1 MAQVINTNIASLN
14 AQRNL
19 NSSQAALQ
27 TSLQRL
33 SSGLRINSAKDDAAG
48 LAISERMG
56 AQVRGLNQ
64 AVRNSNDA
72 VSMAQTAEGSLAEI
86 GNVLQRMREI
96 AVQSANDT
104 NTSVDRAALQTEAS
118 QLSSEIDRIAGAS
131 QFSGKNLLDGT
142 FGSST
147 FQVGANAGQTIAVS
161 IGSAKTTALGIGGA
175 ATAYGAT
182 ATSTTAYAYSGGAMT
197 INGTTVAAATN
208 DGVSYVG
215 GSQSGATSALSVANA
230 INAVSSTTN
239 VTAIATTSVTSA
251 AITTTTAVAAGDIF
265 VNGTNIGA
273 LAAASTVSDR
283 VNQLVQA
290 INAKTGTTGVTA
302 TVASGTTYSLT
313 AADGRN
319 VDITSNNVASQ
330 VANTG
335 FAALGA
341 AGGVGGTAITNYGTL
356 TLTAG
361 KAITIGGVVT
371 GSGLTAGTSAL
382 IGTAVDV
389 TSQAASNAAITSIDN
404 ALSIVNTQRAT
415 LGAVQSRFQAVISS
429 LQTSSQ
435 NLAAAKS
442 QITDAD
448 FAMETASLSRNQIL
462 QQAGVAMLA
471 QANALPNNVLSLLK
485 G

>member
-14 AQRNL
+14 SQRNL
-19 NSSQAALQ
+19 NGSQAALQ

-104 NTSVDRAALQTEAS
+104 NTSVDRAALQTEAT
-118 QLSSEIDRIAGAS
+118 QLSAEIDRIAAAS

-142 FGSST
+142 FGTST
-147 FQVGANAGQTIAVS
+147 FQVGANAGQTIAVA
-161 IGSAKTTALGIGGA
+161 IGSATTTALGIGGA
-175 ATAYGAT
+175 AST
-182 ATSTTAYAYSGGAMT
+182 TSTAFAVGIIGQSGSTGLTT
-197 INGTTVAAATN
+197 INGTTISASVN
-208 DGVSYVG
+208 DGVSYVNG
-215 GSQSGATSALSVANA
+215 AQSGTTSALSLANA
-230 INAVSSTTN
+230 INAQSS
-239 VTAIATTSVTSA
+239 
-251 AITTTTAVAAGDIF
+251 
-265 VNGTNIGA
+265 
-273 LAAASTVSDR
+273 
-283 VNQLVQA
+283 
-290 INAKTGTTGVTA
+290 TTGVTA
-302 TVASGTTYSLT
+302 TAKTTATSGTISALTAITAGDFLVNGVSIGGISAAATAGDRNNQMIAAINAKSGSTGVTAVAANSTSYTLT

-319 VDITSNNVASQ
+319 IDISGGATSTVATS
-330 VANTG
+330 G
-335 FAALGA
+335 FL
-341 AGGVGGTAITNYGTL
+341 
-356 TLTAG
+356 LTANKTFTGQVSLTSG
-361 KAITIGGVVT
+361 KSMTIGATPDG
-371 GSGLTAGTSAL
+371 GLVAGTYAL
-382 IGTAVDV
+382 VGTAVDV
-389 TSQAASNAAITSIDN
+389 TSQTTSSAAITSIDS
-404 ALSIVNTQRAT
+404 ALAVVNTQRAS
-415 LGAVQSRFQAVISS
+415 LGAVQSRFQSVISN

-435 NLAAAKS
+435 NLASAKS

-448 FAMETASLSRNQIL
+448 FAMETANLSRNQIL

>member
-14 AQRNL
+14 SQRNL

-118 QLSSEIDRIAGAS
+118 QLSAEVDRIAAAS

-142 FGSST
+142 FGTST
-147 FQVGANAGQTIAVS
+147 FQVGANAGQTISVA
-161 IGSAKTTALGIGGA
+161 IGSATTTALGIGGA
-175 ATAYGAT
+175 A
-182 ATSTTAYAYSGGAMT
+182 STTSSAFSVGVIGQSGSAGLMT
-197 INGTTVAAATN
+197 INGTTISASVN
-208 DGVSYVG
+208 DGVSYVN
-215 GSQSGATSALSVANA
+215 GAQLGTTSALSLANA
-230 INAVSSTTN
+230 INAQSS
-239 VTAIATTSVTSA
+239 
-251 AITTTTAVAAGDIF
+251 
-265 VNGTNIGA
+265 
-273 LAAASTVSDR
+273 
-283 VNQLVQA
+283 
-290 INAKTGTTGVTA
+290 TTGVTA
-302 TVASGTTYSLT
+302 TAKTTATSGTITNLGAATAITAGDFLVNGVSIGGISAAATAGDRNNQMIAAINAKSGSTGVTAVAANSTSYTLT

-319 VDITSNNVASQ
+319 IDISGGATSTVAASGFLLSTNNTFTGQ
-330 VANTG
+330 VS
-335 FAALGA
+335 
-341 AGGVGGTAITNYGTL
+341 L
-356 TLTAG
+356 TSG
-361 KAITIGGVVT
+361 KSMTI
-371 GSGLTAGTSAL
+371 AGTPDGSLVAGTYAL
-382 IGTAVDV
+382 VGTAVDV
-389 TSQAASNAAITSIDN
+389 TSQTTSSAAITSIDS
-404 ALSIVNTQRAT
+404 ALAVVNTQRAS
-415 LGAVQSRFQAVISS
+415 LGAVQSRFQSVISN

-435 NLAAAKS
+435 NLASAKS

-448 FAMETASLSRNQIL
+448 FAMETANLSRNQIL

>member
-14 AQRNL
+14 SQRNL
-19 NSSQAALQ
+19 NGSQAALQ

-104 NTSVDRAALQTEAS
+104 NTSVDRAALQTEAT
-118 QLSSEIDRIAGAS
+118 QLSAEIDRIAAAS

-147 FQVGANAGQTIAVS
+147 FQVGANAGQTISVA
-161 IGSAKTTALGIGGA
+161 IGSATTTALGIGGA
-175 ATAYGAT
+175 ASTTSTAFAVGIIGQSGSTGAT
-182 ATSTTAYAYSGGAMT
+182 I
-197 INGTTVAAATN
+197 INGTTISASVN
-208 DGVSYVG
+208 DGVSYVNG
-215 GSQSGATSALSVANA
+215 AQSGTTSALSLANA
-230 INAVSSTTN
+230 INAQSS
-239 VTAIATTSVTSA
+239 
-251 AITTTTAVAAGDIF
+251 
-265 VNGTNIGA
+265 
-273 LAAASTVSDR
+273 
-283 VNQLVQA
+283 
-290 INAKTGTTGVTA
+290 TTGVTA
-302 TVASGTTYSLT
+302 TAKTTATSGTISALTAITAGDFLVNGVSIGGISAAATAGDRNNQMIAAINAKSGSTGVTAVAANSTSYTLT

-319 VDITSNNVASQ
+319 IDISGGATSTVATS
-330 VANTG
+330 G
-335 FAALGA
+335 FL
-341 AGGVGGTAITNYGTL
+341 
-356 TLTAG
+356 LTANKTFTGQVSLTSG
-361 KAITIGGVVT
+361 KSMTIGATPDG
-371 GSGLTAGTSAL
+371 GLVAGTYAL
-382 IGTAVDV
+382 VGTAVDV
-389 TSQAASNAAITSIDN
+389 TSQTTSSAAITSIDS
-404 ALSIVNTQRAT
+404 ALAVVNTQRAS
-415 LGAVQSRFQAVISS
+415 LGAVQSRFQSVISN

-435 NLAAAKS
+435 NLASAKS

-448 FAMETASLSRNQIL
+448 FAMETANLSRNQIL

>member
-1 MAQVINTNIASLN
+1 MAQTINTNVASLN

-19 NSSQAALQ
+19 NTSQMSLA

-64 AVRNSNDA
+64 AVRNANDA
-72 VSMAQTAEGSLAEI
+72 ISLSQTAEGSLSEI

-104 NTSVDRAALQTEAS
+104 NTATDRAALQTEAT
-118 QLSSEIDRIAGAS
+118 QLSAEIDRIAGSA
-131 QFSGKNLLDGT
+131 QFNGKNLLDGT
-142 FGSST
+142 FGTST
-147 FQVGANAGQTIAVS
+147 FQVGANAGQAISVG
-161 IGSAKTTALGIGGA
+161 INSAKTTALGVGGA

-182 ATSTTAYAYSGGAMT
+182 ASATTAFAYSGGAMT
-197 INGTTVAAATN
+197 INGTTVAAAAN
-208 DGVSYVG
+208 DGVSYVA

-230 INAVSSTTN
+230 INAVGATTS
-239 VTAIATTSVTSA
+239 VTATATTSVTSG
-251 AITTTTAVAAGDIF
+251 AISATTALAAGDLY
-265 VNGTNIGA
+265 VNGVSIGA
-273 LAAASTVSDR
+273 VGVASTNADR

-290 INAKTGTTGVTA
+290 INAKTGSTGVTA
-302 TVASGTTYSLT
+302 AVASGTTYKLT

-319 VDITSNNVASQ
+319 IDITSDAGASVATT
-330 VANTG
+330 AG
-335 FAALGA
+335 FAATGA
-341 AGGVGGTAITNYGTL
+341 TGGVGGTAFTYYGTL

-361 KAITIGGVVT
+361 KAITVGGTVT
-371 GSGLTAGTSAL
+371 GSGLTAATSAL
-382 IGTAVDV
+382 VGTAVDV
-389 TSQAASNAAITSIDN
+389 TSQAGANAAITSLDT
-404 ALSIVNTQRAT
+404 ALSLVNTQRAT
-415 LGAVQSRFQAVISS
+415 LGAVQSRFQSVISN
-429 LQTSSQ
+429 LQSSSE
-435 NLAAAKS
+435 NLSAAKS
-442 QITDAD
+442 RITDAD
-448 FAMETASLSRNQIL
+448 FAAETANLSRGQIL

>member
-14 AQRNL
+14 SQRNL
-19 NSSQAALQ
+19 NGSQAALQ

-72 VSMAQTAEGSLAEI
+72 VSLAQTAEGSLAEI

-104 NTSVDRAALQTEAS
+104 NTSVDRAALQTEAT
-118 QLSSEIDRIAGAS
+118 QLSAEIDRIAAAS

-147 FQVGANAGQTIAVS
+147 FQVGANAGQTISVA
-161 IGSAKTTALGIGGA
+161 IGSATTTALGIGGA
-175 ATAYGAT
+175 AST
-182 ATSTTAYAYSGGAMT
+182 TSTAFAVGIIGQSGSTGLTT
-197 INGTTVAAATN
+197 INGTTISASVN
-208 DGVSYVG
+208 DGVSYVNG
-215 GSQSGATSALSVANA
+215 AQSGTTSALSLANA
-230 INAVSSTTN
+230 INAQSS
-239 VTAIATTSVTSA
+239 
-251 AITTTTAVAAGDIF
+251 
-265 VNGTNIGA
+265 
-273 LAAASTVSDR
+273 
-283 VNQLVQA
+283 
-290 INAKTGTTGVTA
+290 TTGVTA
-302 TVASGTTYSLT
+302 TAKTTATSGTISALTAITAGDFLVNGVSIGGISAAATAGDRNNQMIAAINAKSGSTGVTAVAANSTSYTLT

-319 VDITSNNVASQ
+319 IDISGGATSTVATS
-330 VANTG
+330 G
-335 FAALGA
+335 FL
-341 AGGVGGTAITNYGTL
+341 
-356 TLTAG
+356 LTANKTFTGQVSLTSG
-361 KAITIGGVVT
+361 KSMTIGGT
-371 GSGLTAGTSAL
+371 PDGGLVAGTYAL
-382 IGTAVDV
+382 VGTAVDV
-389 TSQAASNAAITSIDN
+389 TSQTTSSAAITSIDN
-404 ALSIVNTQRAT
+404 ALNVVNTQRAN
-415 LGAVQSRFQAVISS
+415 LGAVQSRFQAVVSS

-448 FAMETASLSRNQIL
+448 FAAETASLSRNQIL

>member
-14 AQRNL
+14 SQRNL
-19 NSSQAALQ
+19 NGSQAALQ

-72 VSMAQTAEGSLAEI
+72 VSLAQTAEGSLAEI

-104 NTSVDRAALQTEAS
+104 NTSVDRAALQTEAT
-118 QLSSEIDRIAGAS
+118 QLSAEIDRIAAAS

-147 FQVGANAGQTIAVS
+147 FQVGANAGQTISVA
-161 IGSAKTTALGIGGA
+161 IGSATTTALGIGGA
-175 ATAYGAT
+175 ASTTSTAFAVGIIGQSGSTGAT
-182 ATSTTAYAYSGGAMT
+182 I
-197 INGTTVAAATN
+197 INGTTISASVN
-208 DGVSYVG
+208 DGVSYVNG
-215 GSQSGATSALSVANA
+215 AQSGTTSALSLANA
-230 INAVSSTTN
+230 INAQSS
-239 VTAIATTSVTSA
+239 
-251 AITTTTAVAAGDIF
+251 
-265 VNGTNIGA
+265 
-273 LAAASTVSDR
+273 
-283 VNQLVQA
+283 
-290 INAKTGTTGVTA
+290 TTGVTA
-302 TVASGTTYSLT
+302 TAKTTATSGTISALTAITAGDFLVNGVSIGGISAAATAGDRNNQMIAAINAKSGSTGVTAVAANSTSYTLT

-319 VDITSNNVASQ
+319 IDISGGATSTVATS
-330 VANTG
+330 G
-335 FAALGA
+335 FL
-341 AGGVGGTAITNYGTL
+341 
-356 TLTAG
+356 LTANKTFTGQVSLTSG
-361 KAITIGGVVT
+361 KSMTIGATPDG
-371 GSGLTAGTSAL
+371 GLVAGTYAL
-382 IGTAVDV
+382 VGTAVDV
-389 TSQAASNAAITSIDN
+389 TSQTTSSAAITSIDS
-404 ALSIVNTQRAT
+404 ALAVVNTQRAS
-415 LGAVQSRFQAVISS
+415 LGAVQSRFQSVISN

-435 NLAAAKS
+435 NLASAKS

-448 FAMETASLSRNQIL
+448 FAMETANLSRNQIL

>member
-14 AQRNL
+14 SQRNL
-19 NSSQAALQ
+19 NGSQAALQ

-118 QLSSEIDRIAGAS
+118 QLSAEVDRIAAAS

-142 FGSST
+142 FGTST
-147 FQVGANAGQTIAVS
+147 FQVGANAGQTIAVA
-161 IGSAKTTALGIGGA
+161 IGSATTTALGIGGA
-175 ATAYGAT
+175 ASTTSTAFAVGIIGQSGSTGAT
-182 ATSTTAYAYSGGAMT
+182 I
-197 INGTTVAAATN
+197 INGTTISASVN
-208 DGVSYVG
+208 DGVSYVNG
-215 GSQSGATSALSVANA
+215 AQSGTTSALSLANA
-230 INAVSSTTN
+230 INAQSS
-239 VTAIATTSVTSA
+239 
-251 AITTTTAVAAGDIF
+251 
-265 VNGTNIGA
+265 
-273 LAAASTVSDR
+273 
-283 VNQLVQA
+283 
-290 INAKTGTTGVTA
+290 TTGVTA
-302 TVASGTTYSLT
+302 TAKTTATSGTISALTAITAGDFLVNGVSIGGISAAATAGDRNNQMIAAINAKSGSTGVTAVAANSTSYTLT

-319 VDITSNNVASQ
+319 IDISGGATSTVATS
-330 VANTG
+330 G
-335 FAALGA
+335 FL
-341 AGGVGGTAITNYGTL
+341 
-356 TLTAG
+356 LTANKTFTGQVSLTSG
-361 KAITIGGVVT
+361 KSMTIGATPDG
-371 GSGLTAGTSAL
+371 GLVAGTYAL
-382 IGTAVDV
+382 VGTAVDV
-389 TSQAASNAAITSIDN
+389 TSQTTSSAAITSIDS
-404 ALSIVNTQRAT
+404 ALAVVNTQRAS
-415 LGAVQSRFQAVISS
+415 LGAVQSRFQSVISN

-435 NLAAAKS
+435 NLASAKS

-448 FAMETASLSRNQIL
+448 FAMETANLSRNQIL

>member
-14 AQRNL
+14 SQRNL
-19 NSSQAALQ
+19 NGSQAALQ

-72 VSMAQTAEGSLAEI
+72 VSLAQTAEGSLAEI

-104 NTSVDRAALQTEAS
+104 NTSVDRAALQTEAT
-118 QLSSEIDRIAGAS
+118 QLSAEIDRIAAAS

-147 FQVGANAGQTIAVS
+147 FQVGANAGQTISVA
-161 IGSAKTTALGIGGA
+161 IGSATTTALGIGGA
-175 ATAYGAT
+175 AST
-182 ATSTTAYAYSGGAMT
+182 TSTAFAVGIIGQSGSTGLTT
-197 INGTTVAAATN
+197 INGTTISASVN
-208 DGVSYVG
+208 DGVSYVNG
-215 GSQSGATSALSVANA
+215 AQSGTTSALSLANA
-230 INAVSSTTN
+230 INAQSS
-239 VTAIATTSVTSA
+239 
-251 AITTTTAVAAGDIF
+251 
-265 VNGTNIGA
+265 
-273 LAAASTVSDR
+273 
-283 VNQLVQA
+283 
-290 INAKTGTTGVTA
+290 TTGVTA
-302 TVASGTTYSLT
+302 TAKTTATSGTISALTAITAGDFLVNGVSIGGISAAATAGDRNNQMIAAINAKSGSTGVTAVAANSTSYTLT

-319 VDITSNNVASQ
+319 IDISGGATSTVATS
-330 VANTG
+330 G
-335 FAALGA
+335 FL
-341 AGGVGGTAITNYGTL
+341 
-356 TLTAG
+356 LTANKTFTGQVSLTSG
-361 KAITIGGVVT
+361 KSMTIGATPDG
-371 GSGLTAGTSAL
+371 GLVAGTYAL
-382 IGTAVDV
+382 VGTAVDV
-389 TSQAASNAAITSIDN
+389 TSQTTSSAAITSIDS
-404 ALSIVNTQRAT
+404 ALAVVNTQRAS
-415 LGAVQSRFQAVISS
+415 LGAVQSRFQSVISN

-435 NLAAAKS
+435 NLASAKS

-448 FAMETASLSRNQIL
+448 FAMETANLSRNQIL

>member
-14 AQRNL
+14 SQRNL
-19 NSSQAALQ
+19 NGSQAALQ

-72 VSMAQTAEGSLAEI
+72 VSLAQTAEGSLAEI

-118 QLSSEIDRIAGAS
+118 QLSAEVDRIAAAS

-142 FGSST
+142 FGTST
-147 FQVGANAGQTIAVS
+147 FQVGANAGQTIAVA
-161 IGSAKTTALGIGGA
+161 IGSATTTALGIGGA
-175 ATAYGAT
+175 AST
-182 ATSTTAYAYSGGAMT
+182 TSTAFAVGIIGQSGSTGLTT
-197 INGTTVAAATN
+197 INGTTISASVN
-208 DGVSYVG
+208 DGVSYVNG
-215 GSQSGATSALSVANA
+215 AQSGTTSALSLANA
-230 INAVSSTTN
+230 INAQSS
-239 VTAIATTSVTSA
+239 
-251 AITTTTAVAAGDIF
+251 
-265 VNGTNIGA
+265 
-273 LAAASTVSDR
+273 
-283 VNQLVQA
+283 
-290 INAKTGTTGVTA
+290 TTGVTA
-302 TVASGTTYSLT
+302 TAKTTATSGTISALTAITAGDFLVNGVSIGGISAAATAGDRNNQMIAAINAKSGSTGVTAVAANSTSYTLT

-319 VDITSNNVASQ
+319 IDISGGATSTVATS
-330 VANTG
+330 G
-335 FAALGA
+335 FL
-341 AGGVGGTAITNYGTL
+341 
-356 TLTAG
+356 LTANKTFTGQVSLTSG
-361 KAITIGGVVT
+361 KSMTIGATPDG
-371 GSGLTAGTSAL
+371 GLVAGTYAL
-382 IGTAVDV
+382 VGTAVDV
-389 TSQAASNAAITSIDN
+389 TSQTTSSAAITSIDS
-404 ALSIVNTQRAT
+404 ALAVVNTQRAS
-415 LGAVQSRFQAVISS
+415 LGAVQSRFQSVISN

-435 NLAAAKS
+435 NLASAKS

-448 FAMETASLSRNQIL
+448 FAMETANLSRNQIL

>member
-14 AQRNL
+14 SQRNL
-19 NSSQAALQ
+19 NGSQAALQ

-118 QLSSEIDRIAGAS
+118 QLSAEVDRIAAAS

-142 FGSST
+142 FGTST
-147 FQVGANAGQTIAVS
+147 FQVGANAGQTIAVA
-161 IGSAKTTALGIGGA
+161 IGSATTTALGIGGA
-175 ATAYGAT
+175 AST
-182 ATSTTAYAYSGGAMT
+182 TSTAFAVGIIGQSGSTGLTT
-197 INGTTVAAATN
+197 INGTTISASVN
-208 DGVSYVG
+208 DGVSYVNG
-215 GSQSGATSALSVANA
+215 AQSGTTSALSLANA
-230 INAVSSTTN
+230 INAQSS
-239 VTAIATTSVTSA
+239 
-251 AITTTTAVAAGDIF
+251 
-265 VNGTNIGA
+265 
-273 LAAASTVSDR
+273 
-283 VNQLVQA
+283 
-290 INAKTGTTGVTA
+290 TTGVTA
-302 TVASGTTYSLT
+302 TAKTTATSGTISALTAITAGDFLVNGVSIGGISAAATAGDRNNQMIAAINAKSGSTGVTAVAANSTSYTLT

-319 VDITSNNVASQ
+319 IDISGGATSTVATS
-330 VANTG
+330 G
-335 FAALGA
+335 FL
-341 AGGVGGTAITNYGTL
+341 
-356 TLTAG
+356 LTANKTFTGQVSLTSG
-361 KAITIGGVVT
+361 KSMTIGATPDG
-371 GSGLTAGTSAL
+371 GLVAGTYAL
-382 IGTAVDV
+382 VGTAVDV
-389 TSQAASNAAITSIDN
+389 TSQTTSSAAITSIDS
-404 ALSIVNTQRAT
+404 ALAVVNTQRAS
-415 LGAVQSRFQAVISS
+415 LGAVQSRFQSVISN

-435 NLAAAKS
+435 NLASAKS

-448 FAMETASLSRNQIL
+448 FAMETANLSRNQIL

>member
-14 AQRNL
+14 SQRNL
-19 NSSQAALQ
+19 NGSQAALQ

-104 NTSVDRAALQTEAS
+104 NTSVDRAALQTEAT
-118 QLSSEIDRIAGAS
+118 QLSAEIDRIAAAS

-147 FQVGANAGQTIAVS
+147 FQVGANAGQTISVA
-161 IGSAKTTALGIGGA
+161 IGSATTTALGIGGA
-175 ATAYGAT
+175 AST
-182 ATSTTAYAYSGGAMT
+182 TSTAFAVGIIGQSGSTGLTT
-197 INGTTVAAATN
+197 INGTTISASVN
-208 DGVSYVG
+208 DGVSYVNG
-215 GSQSGATSALSVANA
+215 AQSGTTSALSLANA
-230 INAVSSTTN
+230 INAQSS
-239 VTAIATTSVTSA
+239 
-251 AITTTTAVAAGDIF
+251 
-265 VNGTNIGA
+265 
-273 LAAASTVSDR
+273 
-283 VNQLVQA
+283 
-290 INAKTGTTGVTA
+290 TTGVTA
-302 TVASGTTYSLT
+302 TAKTTATSGTISALTAITAGDFLVNGVSIGGISAAATAGDRNNQMIAAINAKSGSTGVTAVAANSTSYTLT

-319 VDITSNNVASQ
+319 IDISGGATSTVATS
-330 VANTG
+330 G
-335 FAALGA
+335 FL
-341 AGGVGGTAITNYGTL
+341 
-356 TLTAG
+356 LTANKTFTGQVSLTSG
-361 KAITIGGVVT
+361 KSMTIGATPDG
-371 GSGLTAGTSAL
+371 GLVAGTYAL
-382 IGTAVDV
+382 VGTAVDV
-389 TSQAASNAAITSIDN
+389 TSQTTSSAAITSIDS
-404 ALSIVNTQRAT
+404 ALAVVNTQRAS
-415 LGAVQSRFQAVISS
+415 LGAVQSRFQSVISN

-435 NLAAAKS
+435 NLASAKS

-448 FAMETASLSRNQIL
+448 FAMETANLSRNQIL

>member
-14 AQRNL
+14 SQRNL
-19 NSSQAALQ
+19 NGSQAALQ

-72 VSMAQTAEGSLAEI
+72 VSLAQTAEGSLAEI

-104 NTSVDRAALQTEAS
+104 NTSVDRAALQTEAT
-118 QLSSEIDRIAGAS
+118 QLSAEIDRIAGAS

-147 FQVGANAGQTIAVS
+147 FQVGANAGQTIAVA
-161 IGSAKTTALGIGGA
+161 IGSATTTALGIGGA
-175 ATAYGAT
+175 ASTTSTAWAVNIIGQSGSTGAT
-182 ATSTTAYAYSGGAMT
+182 T
-197 INGTTVAAATN
+197 INGTAISASVN
-208 DGVSYVG
+208 DGVSYVNG
-215 GSQSGATSALSVANA
+215 AQSGTTSALSLANA
-230 INAVSSTTN
+230 INAQSS
-239 VTAIATTSVTSA
+239 
-251 AITTTTAVAAGDIF
+251 
-265 VNGTNIGA
+265 
-273 LAAASTVSDR
+273 
-283 VNQLVQA
+283 
-290 INAKTGTTGVTA
+290 TTGVTA
-302 TVASGTTYSLT
+302 TAKTTATSGTITNPGAATAITAGDFLVNGVSIGGISAAATAGDRNNQMIAAINAKSGSTGVTAVAANSTSYTLT

-319 VDITSNNVASQ
+319 IDITGGAGATSTVATS
-330 VANTG
+330 G
-335 FAALGA
+335 FL
-341 AGGVGGTAITNYGTL
+341 
-356 TLTAG
+356 LTANKTFTGQVSLTSG
-361 KAITIGGVVT
+361 KSMTI
-371 GSGLTAGTSAL
+371 AGTPDGGLVAGTYAL
-382 IGTAVDV
+382 VGTAVDV
-389 TSQAASNAAITSIDN
+389 TSQTTSSAAITSIDS
-404 ALSIVNTQRAT
+404 ALAVVNTQRAS
-415 LGAVQSRFQAVISS
+415 LGAVQSRFQSVISN

-435 NLAAAKS
+435 NLASAKS

-448 FAMETASLSRNQIL
+448 FAMETANLSRNQIL

>member
-72 VSMAQTAEGSLAEI
+72 VSLAQTAEGSLAEI

-118 QLSSEIDRIAGAS
+118 QLSAEVDRIAAAS

-142 FGSST
+142 FGTST
-147 FQVGANAGQTIAVS
+147 FQVGANAGQTIAVA
-161 IGSAKTTALGIGGA
+161 IGSATTTALGIGGA
-175 ATAYGAT
+175 ASTTSTAFAVGIIGQSGSTGAT
-182 ATSTTAYAYSGGAMT
+182 I
-197 INGTTVAAATN
+197 INGTTISASVN
-208 DGVSYVG
+208 DGVSYVNG
-215 GSQSGATSALSVANA
+215 AQSGTTSALSLANA
-230 INAVSSTTN
+230 INAQSS
-239 VTAIATTSVTSA
+239 
-251 AITTTTAVAAGDIF
+251 
-265 VNGTNIGA
+265 
-273 LAAASTVSDR
+273 
-283 VNQLVQA
+283 
-290 INAKTGTTGVTA
+290 TTGVTA
-302 TVASGTTYSLT
+302 TAKTTATSGTISALTAITAGDFLVNGVSIGGISAAATAGDRNNQMIAAINAKSGSTGVTAVAANSTSYTLT

-319 VDITSNNVASQ
+319 IDISGGATSTVATS
-330 VANTG
+330 G
-335 FAALGA
+335 FL
-341 AGGVGGTAITNYGTL
+341 
-356 TLTAG
+356 LTANKTFTGQVSLTSG
-361 KAITIGGVVT
+361 KSMTIGATPDG
-371 GSGLTAGTSAL
+371 GLVAGTYAL
-382 IGTAVDV
+382 VGTAVDV
-389 TSQAASNAAITSIDN
+389 TSQTTSSAAITSIDS
-404 ALSIVNTQRAT
+404 ALAVVNTQRAS
-415 LGAVQSRFQAVISS
+415 LGAVQSRFQSVISN

-435 NLAAAKS
+435 NLASAKS

-448 FAMETASLSRNQIL
+448 FAMETANLSRNQIL